1 MDILKVM
8 NQITASKI
16 FKYTK
21 YLLYTFIGFLLL
33 LVVLEQFFVF
43 NTSESVPMGI
53 YRYKFNKNFAK
64 NDIVTFTK
72 DSSYDKFLPEKLGRY
87 YIKKLVADEYSNVII
102 KNDHIYVDGDDYG
115 LIYHNDFLPQLLK
128 LPIKKDCFLALS
140 KTKQSFDSRYYGQV
154 CRKEIIK
161 KAVLLHE
168 YRK

>member
-53 YRYKFNKNFAK
+53 YKYKFDRNFVK

-72 DSSYDKFLPEKLGRY
+72 DSSYDRFLPEKLGRY
-87 YIKKLVADEYSNVII
+87 YIKRFFVN
-102 KNDHIYVDGDDYG
+102 
-115 LIYHNDFLPQLLK
+115 
-128 LPIKKDCFLALS
+128 
-140 KTKQSFDSRYYGQV
+140 
-154 CRKEIIK
+154 
-161 KAVLLHE
+161 
-168 YRK
+168 

>member
-53 YRYKFNKNFAK
+53 YR
-64 NDIVTFTK
+64 
-72 DSSYDKFLPEKLGRY
+72 
-87 YIKKLVADEYSNVII
+87 
-102 KNDHIYVDGDDYG
+102 
-115 LIYHNDFLPQLLK
+115 
-128 LPIKKDCFLALS
+128 
-140 KTKQSFDSRYYGQV
+140 
-154 CRKEIIK
+154 
-161 KAVLLHE
+161 
-168 YRK
+168 